1 MNKSPL
7 LKFIFDRKHIATGE
21 KEAPV
26 ELRVTGD
33 YKQIYFDLG
42 VKLTKRQWNQNAAQV
57 VNRPDAAELNLTLE
71 KFLRN
76 VRQVINDMLDEG
88 NVDMKAIR
96 DRLKRKQTGVV
107 SFIDFC
113 DRRSKERK
121 FNLSKDSKERYDRFM
136 KKFVEWGGIE
146 FEDETT
152 INFEDIP
159 TELLD
164 ELVQKT
170 PLIRKV
176 TLEQFE
182 DDWYQQ
188 KAGCVAIR
196 KINN

>member
-1 MNKSPL
+1 MEGSIDKNQSYFFL
-7 LKFIFDRKHIATGE
+7 FY
-21 KEAPV
+21 KE
-26 ELRVTGD
+26 EYTME
-33 YKQIYFDLG
+33 
-42 VKLTKRQWNQNAAQV
+42 QV
-57 VNRPDAAELNLTLE
+57 RTFTLE
-71 KFLRN
+71 ECYQHCNNEEDKNHWHLHFEPEEYEVVL
-76 VRQVINDMLDEG
+76 NDG
-88 NVDMKAIR
+88 
-96 DRLKRKQTGVV
+96 RKC
-107 SFIDFC
+107 FIQNDPYC
-113 DRRSKERK
+113 
-121 FNLSKDSKERYDRFM
+121 M
-136 KKFVEWGGIE
+136 EWGGIE

-196 KINN
+196 RIQNN